1 MADFISYLTAHW
13 YLIPVFVI
21 LIGLTVFMWIK
32 AIVSGQKRKEERERI
47 IALLEKESI
56 QSAE

>member
-32 AIVSGQKRKEERERI
+32 AIVTGQKRK
-47 IALLEKESI
+47 
-56 QSAE
+56 

>member
-32 AIVSGQKRKEERERI
+32 HHLSGHGGR
-47 IALLEKESI
+47 
-56 QSAE
+56 AEMR